1 MTKIQ
6 SKEFTVKRN
15 SIITLVPGAK
25 VIALVAPDQYVVKRD
40 LSRNKAFPDAIGY
53 VVEHADPIRN
63 QEEGA
68 LYYVDYH
75 PSEGTFIFC
84 QGRTLINFRTVYRA

>member
-6 SKEFTVKRN
+6 SKDFTVKRN
-15 SIITLVPGAK
+15 TIITLVPGAK

-40 LSRNKAFPDAIGY
+40 PTRNKAFPDTIGY
-53 VVEHADPIRN
+53 VVEHVDPVRN
-63 QEEGA
+63 QNEGA

-75 PSEGTFIFC
+75 PKEGTFIFC
-84 QGRTLINFRTVYRA
+84 QGRTPINFRTVYRA